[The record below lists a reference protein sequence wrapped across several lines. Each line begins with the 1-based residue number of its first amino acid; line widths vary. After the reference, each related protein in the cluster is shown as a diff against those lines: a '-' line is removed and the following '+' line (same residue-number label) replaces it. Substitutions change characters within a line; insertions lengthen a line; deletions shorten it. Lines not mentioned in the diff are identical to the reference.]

1 MSWLSRAFTA
11 VAISWFVVG
20 VWYLSQED
28 NRGLIYTLVTV
39 FVGFELAVLALSI
52 LLGFVIFLF
61 ALTPLVRGNN
71 AVPGAS
77 EEDLDK
83 LKLFRYGEDGAPH
96 AEPTCSICLC
106 DYEEGDILRELPC
119 KEGRHVFH
127 AECVD
132 EWLMQKLSCPICRDN
147 PLKKGEGEEQV

>member
-1 MSWLSRAFTA
+1 M
-11 VAISWFVVG
+11 
-20 VWYLSQED
+20 
-28 NRGLIYTLVTV
+28 IYTLVTGL
-39 FVGFELAVLALSI
+39 VGFELAVLALSI

-71 AVPGAS
+71 AVQGAT
-77 EEDLDK
+77 EEDLNK
-83 LKLFRYGEDGAPH
+83 LRLFTYGEEAADHPEA
-96 AEPTCSICLC
+96 ACSICLC

-132 EWLMQKLSCPICRDN
+132 EWLVQKLSCPICRDN
-147 PLKKGEGEEQV
+147 PLRKPEGEEQV